1 MTILKKEL
9 KQNLKAFLIWT
20 AAISFMLIIC
30 ILMFPEMSKEM
41 DSVNDM
47 FANMGSFT
55 AAFGMD
61 QVNFGEIM
69 GFYGVECG
77 NILGIGGGFF
87 AAYLGICVLSKEE
100 KEHTAEFL
108 FTHPISR
115 ISVLF
120 QKLSSILIQLF
131 IMNVIIVGVSS
142 LSFLWIHEEIATKE
156 FLLLHLA
163 YLVLQFEIS
172 CICFG
177 ISAFIRHNGIGI
189 GLGLAAILYFANIIC
204 NISEKAD
211 FLKYFTPFSYAEATN
226 IIADAAIDTKLL
238 WIGIAT
244 SLLFVF
250 LGFFKY
256 VKKDIAS

>member
-1 MTILKKEL
+1 MTIFKKEFQ
-9 KQNLKAFLIWT
+9 QNFKAFIIWT

-41 DSVNDM
+41 NSVNDI
-47 FANMGSFT
+47 FSNMGSFT

-61 QVNFGEIM
+61 QVSFGEIM

-87 AAYLGICVLSKEE
+87 AAYLGICILSKEE

-108 FTHPISR
+108 LTHPISR
-115 ISVLF
+115 VSVLF
-120 QKLSSILIQLF
+120 QKLLSVLIELL
-131 IMNVIIVGVSS
+131 IMNVIIVGISA
-142 LSFLWIHEEIATKE
+142 LSFVWIDEEIATKE

-163 YLVLQFEIS
+163 YLVLQFEIA

-177 ISAFIRHNGIGI
+177 ISAFIRHNGVGI

-211 FLKYFTPFSYAEATN
+211 FLKYFTPFAYADATD
-226 IIADAAIDTKLL
+226 IIADAAIDMKLM
-238 WIGIAT
+238 WIGITT
-244 SLLFVF
+244 SIVF
-250 LGFFKY
+250 IMIGFFKY
-256 VKKDIAS
+256 TKKDIFS